1 MKAMRNLLVVLLVV
15 AGAAGCDSTRRD
27 FGQCDQTYSECLKG
41 FTCDLTQGL
50 CVPDNGQTLPEA
62 APESVDAAAVDVAT
76 VPDAADAPTLDAAQG
91 DAPPAMDAAVDG
103 SVDIAQPVDVAT
115 PDLRVPDAQGSCSV
129 DNDCVGGANG
139 LAYCVAAK
147 CVACKTNGQC
157 DNDAGVPFCSAQNS
171 CVACTSTVV
180 DGGAGCPAAAPQCD
194 PSSGRCFQCIQNSDC
209 PTAGKGFCVGNQCV
223 GCDSVPAG
231 YVTSDAGAAADG
243 ASTDG
248 GAAATGP
255 CTGATPVCATAG
267 NIAGQCVGCASN
279 TDCGGST
286 PICGTA
292 NTCTACT
299 SDTQCAA
306 IPGGPGVCMFHQN
319 GRCASDAET
328 IYVENSVGCIG
339 GGGTSASPYCQA
351 QAGINAITATK
362 RVVVMIGPT
371 MLDVWSASPT
381 GTQISVI
388 GQSGATVSPGVAAI
402 GIHVVRGDVYIRGM
416 SVQGSGTSALN
427 AGIVVDSGATIRL
440 DGCIVMK
447 NAGGLLVRDGAG
459 FDIAN
464 SVFAQNQSG
473 AVAGTASVFGGVFLG
488 TAGAGLPSRFWFNT
502 IADNQQFGAVCT
514 SSTQVLNAVL
524 LWDDAGGEVAN
535 CTVASTTKSPNRAPS
550 GIGGVGFVSDSTDPK
565 FDTTKPY
572 HLTASSPCV
581 GFVPSATLHPA
592 DDIDSDPRPKVAG
605 GRLDCG
611 ADEF

>member
-1 MKAMRNLLVVLLVV
+1 MCKLGVVFLVL

-27 FGQCDQTYSECLKG
+27 FSQCDQTYNACLNG
-41 FTCDLTQGL
+41 YTCDLTQGL
-50 CVPDNGQTLPEA
+50 CVPDNGQSDA
-62 APESVDAAAVDVAT
+62 AIVPVDASSIDTAIVA
-76 VPDAADAPTLDAAQG
+76 DAADAPAVDAAPA
-91 DAPPAMDAAVDG
+91 DAPPALDVTADIAIDVAQ
-103 SVDIAQPVDVAT
+103 SVDLAT
-115 PDLRVPDAQGSCSV
+115 PDLRVPDAQGTCSV
-129 DNDCVGGANG
+129 DNDCVGVSGG
-139 LAYCVAAK
+139 RAYCVADK
-147 CVACKTNGQC
+147 CVACKSNGQC
-157 DNDAGVPFCSAQNS
+157 NNDAGVPFCSAQNTCVS
-171 CVACTSTVV
+171 CTTTVI
-180 DGGAGCPAAAPQCD
+180 DGGAGCPASAPQCD
-194 PSSGRCFQCIQNSDC
+194 PSSGSCVQCIQNSDC
-209 PTAGKGFCVGNQCV
+209 TKDPTKAFCFQNQCV
-223 GCDSVPAG
+223 GCGSVPAG
-231 YVTSDAGAAADG
+231 TGGNDAG

-248 GAAATGP
+248 GSTDGGAAGTGP
-255 CTGATPVCATAG
+255 CTGATPVCATTG
-267 NIAGQCVGCASN
+267 TIAGQCVGCASN
-279 TDCGGST
+279 ADCGGAT
-286 PICGTA
+286 PICSAA

-306 IPGGPGVCMFHQN
+306 IPGGPGVCMFHQD

-339 GGGTSASPYCQA
+339 GGGTSVSPYCQA
-351 QAGINAITATK
+351 QAGVNAITATK

-371 MLDVWSASPT
+371 ALDVWSASPT

-402 GIHVVRGDVYIRGM
+402 GIHVVSGDVYIRGL

-440 DGCIVMK
+440 DRCIVMK

-459 FDIAN
+459 FDVAN

-514 SSTQVLNAVL
+514 NSTQALNACL
-524 LWDDAGGEVAN
+524 LWNDAGGEVAN

-581 GFVPSATLHPA
+581 GFVPAATLHPA
-592 DDIDSDPRPKVAG
+592 DDIDGDPRPKVAG